1 MPRMRVRHFGPIRQG
16 REDNDGWLEMTKV
29 TVFVGNQGSGKS
41 TLAKLFA
48 TFAWIEKALVRGD
61 YEQKW
66 FERKNRLQNQFL
78 AYHRLEHYLPAEGN
92 EPAMIE
98 YEGDAYSIT
107 FSNGYLAISEA
118 LPRAA
123 YELPQIMYV
132 PAERNFISY
141 VRHPQELKL
150 SSDAL
155 REFLSEFEKAKAE
168 LRGRLPL
175 PINGA
180 ELEYDKLNDTL
191 SIHDDAYKLRLTDAS
206 SGFQSAVPLFLVS
219 RSLAYKVKASAA
231 QASEGASEPMTVEQ
245 LDRFKSL
252 IAEIYGNESLSQEQ
266 RRAAISTVSSRF
278 NKTAFVNIIE
288 EPEQNLFP
296 TSQWAVTTQL
306 LEMNNLLPPNR
317 LVLTTHSPYIV
328 NFLSIAIQG
337 HYLRQQIEERGA
349 DRSLLK
355 RLGNVVPLDALVD
368 GHNVSIYQS
377 DETTGSIQKLAT
389 TEGIPSDRNYLN
401 VQLMKGNELF
411 DQLLDIEEELSS

>member
-1 MPRMRVRHFGPIRQG
+1 MRIRNFGPIRLG
-16 REDNDGWLEMTKV
+16 REDNDGWLDMTKV
-29 TVFVGNQGSGKS
+29 TLFVGNQGSGKS

-61 YEQKW
+61 YEKKW

-78 AYHRLEHYLPAEGN
+78 PYHRLENYLPPEGN
-92 EPAMIE
+92 KPATLE
-98 YEGDAYSIT
+98 YQGDAYSIA
-107 FSNGYLAISEA
+107 FDDGYLRIEEA
-118 LPRAA
+118 QPSAP

-150 SSDAL
+150 SSDSL
-155 REFLSEFEKAKAE
+155 KEFLSEFEKAKTE

-175 PINGA
+175 PINEA

-191 SIHDDAYKLRLTDAS
+191 SIRDDAYKVHLTDAS

-219 RSLAYKVKASAA
+219 HSLANKVKASSV
-231 QASEGASEPMTVEQ
+231 QASEGTAEPMSVEQ

-252 IAEIYGNESLSQEQ
+252 IAEIYANDLLTQEQ
-266 RRAAISTVSSRF
+266 RRAAISTISSRF

-296 TSQWAVTTQL
+296 TSQWAVTARL
-306 LEMNNLLPPNR
+306 LAMNNLAAANR

-349 DRSLLK
+349 APQLHE
-355 RLGNVVPLDALVD
+355 RLGQVIAFDALVEGYD
-368 GHNVSIYQS
+368 VSIYQS
-377 DETTGSIQKLAT
+377 DEKTGSIQKLAT
-389 TEGIPSDRNYLN
+389 TEGIPSDQNYLN
-401 VQLMKGNELF
+401 LQLMKGNELF
-411 DQLLDIEEELSS
+411 DSLLDIEQELDA